1 MSPKVSQEHK
11 EQRRNQ
17 LLQAAE
23 EVFIE
28 HGYEHTTMKHV
39 MDKAGVSRGGLYQY
53 FDNKEDLFEAVIGEQ
68 QKEII
73 DESLQSMIEE
83 QGSCWDALLMTF
95 LGEEKKAND
104 DMDPLAPSKLEYFI
118 TGRNEKRR
126 REHARERYHHA
137 YQITANIIEK
147 GIEAGEFVPRFD
159 PQVIA
164 RYIISYVDGLAV
176 DHAILDSESIKLKE
190 QTELLIEYL
199 RWGLNVKD

>member
-11 EQRRNQ
+11 EQRRKQ

-28 HGYEHTTMKHV
+28 HGYENTTMKHV

-53 FDNKEDLFEAVIGEQ
+53 FDNKEDLFEALIGEQ
-68 QKEII
+68 QREII
-73 DESLQSMIEE
+73 DESLQAMIEE

-95 LGEEKKAND
+95 LGEEKTASD
-104 DMDPLAPSKLEYFI
+104 TMDPLAPSKLEYFI

-126 REHARERYHHA
+126 REHAKERYFHGFRV
-137 YQITANIIEK
+137 TAKIIEK
-147 GIEAGEFVPRFD
+147 GVEAGEFQPRFD
-159 PQVIA
+159 PEVIA
-164 RYIISYVDGLAV
+164 RFIISYVDGLAV

-190 QTELLIEYL
+190 QTQLLIEYL
-199 RWGLNVKD
+199 KWGLNVKE

>member
-1 MSPKVSQEHK
+1 MSPKVSREHK

-28 HGYEHTTMKHV
+28 HGYENTTMKLV

-53 FDNKEDLFEAVIGEQ
+53 FDNKEDLFEALIGEQ
-68 QKEII
+68 QQESL
-73 DESLQSMIEE
+73 DESLQMMIED
-83 QGSCWDALLMTF
+83 QGSYWDALLMTF
-95 LGEEKKAND
+95 MGESKEPSD
-104 DMDPLAPSKLEYFI
+104 RMDPLAPSKLEYFI

-126 REHARERYHHA
+126 QEHARERYHHA
-137 YQITANIIEK
+137 YTATTKIIEK
-147 GIEAGEFVPRFD
+147 GIEAGEFAPRFA
-159 PQVIA
+159 PEVIA